1 MRTLKSA
8 IKHNG
13 RSLKGQA
20 MIATILMIAFI
31 ILPLFTVLSFELA
44 RVFLG
49 QQELKNAT
57 DAAALTAVATLA
69 SQDNT
74 DPTTA
79 HNNAITAAVSVFKS
93 NAVLGV
99 PLTNTT
105 LESSPGGVNPPAGEA
120 TIYFQFLNANT
131 LLPEPISS
139 PDSKIVRA
147 YTNFGSLLG
156 FSRYMS
162 LLGIDHFN
170 VTAQSEGE
178 VPLLDIVLCYDVS
191 GSMDDQTPVTLV
203 ERDWDGNQISYSTPN
218 NTNGP
223 AQGWIYNVVLPDKT
237 GATTNALPPQNL
249 GWSYWNGQ
257 CYFSEFLGALQ
268 GVPGLRSLGGYSPAT
283 QEVGEAPNN
292 TPPNGNG
299 VPLPQDNEF
308 TDLVV
313 NIDNNTQFAGLPA
326 SGTGGY
332 AFPNVATLVEAARG
346 NLENPTAFA
355 NSKANIYLS
364 SLKPPV
370 TWKAGYQ
377 AAYYKMAA
385 SLVQPLTA
393 AKAAALTFT
402 DIINT
407 DTNAH
412 FGFVSFADSIGSVS
426 SPFDTSFYN
435 IDTNN
440 GYAPPSYKGYGVPTS
455 YPLPF
460 VQIDKT
466 PTVTNYATVNAGIN
480 QCVPL
485 GGTNMGAGLDAAVK
499 MLQSNSRKGSV
510 KAIVLFTDGEPSQP
524 SNVDPKQYARNSAL
538 EAKTAGI
545 PVYTIGLAQNPAI
558 QPDEI
563 AILNDTNPDPTS
575 GGIAAIAGHGGTFTL
590 VTDSSQLRAAFE
602 KIARHLVQLVA
613 AGQTSSD

>member
-1 MRTLKSA
+1 
-8 IKHNG
+8 
-13 RSLKGQA
+13 

-31 ILPLFTVLSFELA
+31 ILPLFTILSFELA

-79 HNNAITAAVSVFKS
+79 HNNAIAAALAVFEANS
-93 NAVLGV
+93 VLGV
-99 PLTNTT
+99 QLTNTT

-131 LLPEPISS
+131 LQPLPISS
-139 PDSKIVRA
+139 PDAKIVRC
-147 YTNFGSLLG
+147 YGNFGSRLG
-156 FSRYMS
+156 FSNYMS
-162 LLGIDHFN
+162 RLGIDHFN
-170 VTAQSEGE
+170 ITAQSEGE
-178 VPLLDIVLCYDVS
+178 VPMLDIVLCYDVS

-203 ERDWDGNQISYSTPN
+203 QRQWDSSSNQISYTIPN
-218 NTNGP
+218 NTSGP

-237 GATTNALPPQNL
+237 GATTNALSPQHL
-249 GWSYWNGQ
+249 GWSYWHGQ
-257 CYFSEFLGALQ
+257 CYFSEFLGALN
-268 GVPGLRSLGGYSPAT
+268 GVPGLRSLGGYSPST
-283 QEVGEAPNN
+283 QELGQPPNN
-292 TPPNGNG
+292 TPPSGNG

-313 NIDNNTQFAGLPA
+313 NLDNNMQFAGLPA
-326 SGTGGY
+326 SATGGY
-332 AFPNVATLVEAARG
+332 PFPNVATLVEAARG

-355 NSKANIYLS
+355 NSKANVYLS
-364 SLKPPV
+364 KLKPAIVP
-370 TWKAGYQ
+370 KAGYQ
-377 AAYYKMAA
+377 AEYLKLAA
-385 SLVQPLTA
+385 GLTQPINA

-435 IDTNN
+435 IDINN
-440 GYAPPSYKGYGVPTS
+440 GFLPPSYKGYGVQTN

-460 VQIDKT
+460 VQIDST
-466 PTVTNYATVNAGIN
+466 PAVTNYVAVNNGIN
-480 QCVPL
+480 QCVAL
-485 GGTNMGAGLDAAVK
+485 GGTNIGAGLDAAVK
-499 MLQSNSRKGSV
+499 MLQANSRKGAV

-538 EAKTAGI
+538 GAKTAGI

-563 AILNDTNPDPTS
+563 AILNDTNSDPTS

-613 AGQTSSD
+613 VGQTSAD